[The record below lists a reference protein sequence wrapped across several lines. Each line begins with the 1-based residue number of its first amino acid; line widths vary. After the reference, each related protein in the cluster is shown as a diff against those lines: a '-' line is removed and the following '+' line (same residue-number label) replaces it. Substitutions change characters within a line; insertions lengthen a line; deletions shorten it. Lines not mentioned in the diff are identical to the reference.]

1 MKWVLMVFVG
11 SSVPASVGHFST
23 REACIE
29 AVLQVQIPEIDVLGQ
44 IEGFASLNAK
54 NVTMMCVPVERL
66 MNEIAPAAN
75 D

>member
-11 SSVPASVGHFST
+11 SSVPASVGHFAT
-23 REACIE
+23 RDACVE
-29 AVLQVQIPEIDVLGQ
+29 AVLRVQIPEIDVRGK

-54 NVTMMCVPVERL
+54 NITMLCVPVERL
-66 MNEIAPAAN
+66 MSETSPSAR

>member
-11 SSVPASVGHFST
+11 SGVPVSVGHFST
-23 REACIE
+23 RDACIE
-29 AVLQVQIPEIDVLGQ
+29 AVPRVQIPEIDGRGR

-54 NVTMMCVPVERL
+54 SITLFCVPVEKL
-66 MNEIAPAAN
+66 MNESAPAAN